1 VQRPFRFSMRWL
13 AMLAALTLVVA
24 ACAEAPA
31 PGTPAPGTPAPGTPA
46 PATPEP
52 ATPAPGDTPTPEPAD
67 TPQPTPDEQ
76 IGGTVSVIG
85 TWGGDEAEAFR
96 AMVAP
101 FEERTGIQVQYT
113 GTRDINTV
121 LTTGVQSGILPD
133 LAGLPG
139 PGQMQQWARDGALI
153 DLNEVLDRAEYERVT
168 APAFVELGTV
178 DGRLAG
184 VFIKNALKGLI
195 WYNPNHYTE
204 GEPADFAAL
213 EQRAANPDP
222 AGAGWCI
229 GIESG
234 AASGWPGTDWIEAIL
249 LRQAGPDVYD
259 AWWQGQHAW
268 TSPEVRQAFETYG
281 QAVQNAHGGA
291 TYVLSTNFGDAGEPL
306 FTDPPGCL
314 FHHQASFITGF
325 FDGYPQSPQAGTDY
339 DFFAMPDINPEY
351 AGAHFGAG
359 DLFGMFN
366 DTPQARALMQYLVT
380 AEAQQ
385 VWVDIGGALSANLE
399 VTNYPDEVSAR
410 SAEILRDAAIFR
422 FDGSDLM
429 PEAMNAAFWQAM
441 VDYTQNPGQLDSI
454 LQRLDEVQAEAYA
467 E

>member
-1 VQRPFRFSMRWL
+1 MHFPRLIRGRWL
-13 AMLAALTLVVA
+13 VLPVAFALVVA
-24 ACAEAPA
+24 ACQPGATTPG
-31 PGTPAPGTPAPGTPA
+31 PGTPGPTPAGTPD
-46 PATPEP
+46 ATGPVE
-52 ATPAPGDTPTPEPAD
+52 
-67 TPQPTPDEQ
+67 
-76 IGGTVSVIG
+76 GGTVTVIG
-85 TWGGDEAEAFR
+85 TWGGDEQDAFL

-101 FEERTGIQVQYT
+101 FEQRTGIDVQYT

-121 LTTGVQSGILPD
+121 LTTGVASGILPD

-139 PGQMQQWARDGALI
+139 PGQMQQWARDGALV
-153 DLNEVLDRAEYERVT
+153 DLSTVLDVGQYESTT

-178 DGRLAG
+178 DGKIAG
-184 VFIKNALKGLI
+184 VFIKSAIKGLI
-195 WYNPNHYTE
+195 WYNPNHVTDIPGSWSDVE
-204 GEPADFAAL
+204 SMAAS
-213 EQRAANPDP
+213 PSP

-234 AASGWPGTDWIEAIL
+234 AASGWPGTDWIENIL
-249 LRQAGPDVYD
+249 IRQAGPDVYD
-259 AWWQGQHAW
+259 AWWQGDHPW

-291 TYVLSTNFGDAGEPL
+291 TAVVSTNFGDAGQPL

-325 FDGYPQSPQAGTDY
+325 FAEFPQSPQPGTDY
-339 DFFAMPDINPEY
+339 DFFVMPDMNDQY
-351 AGAHFGAG
+351 AGAVTGAG

-385 VWVDIGGALSANLE
+385 IWVDRGGALSGNLE
-399 VTNYPDEVSAR
+399 VTTYPDDVS
-410 SAEILRDAAIFR
+410 SASAAALREANIFR

-441 VDYTQNPGQLDSI
+441 VDYTQNPGQLDAI
-454 LQRLDEVQAEAYA
+454 LERLDGVRTDPATYGGQ
-467 E
+467 